1 MGGIEMKNNVLYY
14 YGNPAGFYKDQKATA
29 DVMFKSQ
36 EFEIWL
42 AENGFDAKWEEG
54 VFERLAKGK
63 QLEPLDQGTPLKN
76 VRIWQL
82 KPESDFRLRFRPYE
96 EALCEVGEISRENY
110 NTVYDG
116 PLETNDLESIY
127 AKFNMDHP
135 EDFKGHSL
143 SISDVVE
150 LYDGNGS
157 AFFYVDYIGFTAI
170 EFNGDE
176 PRQTLGMSL

>member
-1 MGGIEMKNNVLYY
+1 M
-14 YGNPAGFYKDQKATA
+14 
-29 DVMFKSQ
+29 
-36 EFEIWL
+36 
-42 AENGFDAKWEEG
+42 
-54 VFERLAKGK
+54 
-63 QLEPLDQGTPLKN
+63 
-76 VRIWQL
+76 
-82 KPESDFRLRFRPYE
+82 
-96 EALCEVGEISRENY
+96 GEISRENY

-150 LYDGNGS
+150 LYDGNS
-157 AFFYVDYIGFTAI
+157 STFYYVDYIGFTAI
-170 EFNGDE
+170 DFNGDE